1 MQTSEVR
8 CIESRGLLHVYYG
21 NGAGKSTAALGL
33 LLRACGHGEKAV
45 LVQFLKSTFS
55 GEIAALLHQPGV
67 SILRG
72 QCGEK
77 FYFQMTEEEKRE
89 TRRIHNEHLFAVIQM
104 IQRRECDVLVLDEVM
119 DACMLSA
126 VDEGLL
132 SEILNHGGGR
142 PEIIIT
148 GHQPVDWIMDQ
159 AEYITEMVSKKH
171 PYDNG
176 IKARRGIEY

>member
-1 MQTSEVR
+1 M
-8 CIESRGLLHVYYG
+8 YYG
-21 NGAGKSTAALGL
+21 NGAGKTTAALGL
-33 LLRACGHGEKAV
+33 LLRAWGHGKRAV
-45 LVQFLKSTFS
+45 LVQFLKSAFS
-55 GEIAALLHQPGV
+55 GEITALTHQPGV
-67 SILRG
+67 FILRG
-72 QCGEK
+72 QCSEK
-77 FYFQMTEEEKRE
+77 FFFQMTEEEKRE

-119 DACMLSA
+119 DSCMLSV

-132 SEILNHGGGR
+132 SEILNHGDGR

-159 AEYITEMVSKKH
+159 ADYITEMVSKKH